1 MVNFKEWL
9 VDRFVV
15 ERKKFDRSGVYAYT
29 QRAMAYLSLIHI

>member
-15 ERKKFDRSGVYAYT
+15 ERKSLTDQVC
-29 QRAMAYLSLIHI
+29 MLIHKELWHIILIK